1 MELKQDICPHCGGTE
16 TVIGKQTAA
25 NEFVVPKYAATNFF
39 GTALYHVICRNCGT
53 LIRSYVDNPEALT

>member
-1 MELKQDICPHCGGTE
+1 MEYKQDICPHCGGTE

-25 NEFVVPKYAATNFF
+25 NEFVVSKYAATNFF
-39 GTALYHVICRNCGT
+39 GSALYHVICRNCGT